1 VHVAAG
7 SAVAC
12 VFAILLERCYSLLL
26 HSCQGTAKT
35 MTPEGRSRDS
45 VVAGTAITNL
55 SFQSLFSRGAE
66 GNCIY
71 RPVVLRKF

>member
-1 VHVAAG
+1 
-7 SAVAC
+7 
-12 VFAILLERCYSLLL
+12 
-26 HSCQGTAKT
+26 

-55 SFQSLFSRGAE
+55 SFQPRFSRGAE

-71 RPVVLRKF
+71 RPVRCWRYILGLIGIQISSSELGSSFLYLSPNNSK